1 MIRAFRG
8 RRPAVAESAYIDP
21 SAQVIGDVTIGER
34 VSVWP
39 NVSIRGDVNRIQIG
53 DDSNVQDCSA
63 LHVDDDQPLTIGSG
77 VVIGHAAIVHGCTV
91 EDDCLIAMGS
101 TILNGARI
109 GRGSIV
115 AAGALVVEG
124 ADIPPGSVVMGV
136 PGKVRR
142 QTTEEDLEAIR
153 ENAQSYVRLS
163 REYLEES

>member
-1 MIRAFRG
+1 MIRSFRG
-8 RRPAVAESAYIDP
+8 RRPSVADSAYIDP

-39 NVSIRGDVNRIQIG
+39 SVSIRGDVNRIRIG

-63 LHVDDDQPLTIGSG
+63 LHVDDDQPLTIGKG

-115 AAGALVVEG
+115 AAGALVTEG